1 MMTRQWLC
9 TARQVYVAVHDGAS
23 TRACRVHLAKG
34 ARARLDEDAVAS
46 RMVLRALAA
55 GCGLD
60 ASARALDLG
69 LRDPEHHN
77 GAADGDAATPAF
89 EQLQAWAPD
98 R

>member
-1 MMTRQWLC
+1 M
-9 TARQVYVAVHDGAS
+9 AVHDGAS
-23 TRACRVHLAKG
+23 TRACRVHLVKG

-69 LRDPEHHN
+69 LRDPEHQN
-77 GAADGDAATPAF
+77 GAADGDAAGDGDAAAPAF